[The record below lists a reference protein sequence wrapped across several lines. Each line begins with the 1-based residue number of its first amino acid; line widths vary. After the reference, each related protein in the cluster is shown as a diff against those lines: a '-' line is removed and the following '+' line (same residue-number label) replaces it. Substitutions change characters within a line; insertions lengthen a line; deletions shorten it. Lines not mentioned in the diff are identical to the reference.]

1 MKIAITLRGGGRD
14 WAYTL
19 EAEPSWTIL
28 DILGRIRASKQPDLL
43 YRHSCHHGSCGTCG
57 AMINGKPRL
66 MCLTRPADLGTD
78 AILIEPLA
86 KMTEIGGIAVSPAP
100 FFASLPD
107 TDYLRPAAEARRPN
121 EEAVRLEDCIECGI
135 CVAACPVKVP
145 FLGPAA
151 LAAAEIEMKKHP
163 ARAGEMLEFAGRKD
177 GAGACERAFECSR
190 ACPQGVAP
198 GRRISELLK
207 HSGEGRQ

>member
-1 MKIAITLRGGGRD
+1 MRVNLRVRGVGVDR
-14 WAYTL
+14 AYAL

-28 DILGRIRASKQPDLL
+28 DIVGRIRSSEQPDLL

-66 MCLTRPADLGTD
+66 MCLTKPADLGTD

-86 KMTEIGGIAVSPAP
+86 KMTKIEGIAVLPGP
-100 FFASLPD
+100 FFAALPD
-107 TDYLRPAAEARRPN
+107 TDYLKPTEAALRSSEG
-121 EEAVRLEDCIECGI
+121 AVRLEDCIECGI
-135 CVAACPVKVP
+135 CVAACPVEAP

-177 GAGACERAFECSR
+177 GAGACEHAFECSR
-190 ACPQGVAP
+190 VCPQGVAP
-198 GRRISELLK
+198 GRRITELLK
-207 HSGEGRQ
+207 LSG